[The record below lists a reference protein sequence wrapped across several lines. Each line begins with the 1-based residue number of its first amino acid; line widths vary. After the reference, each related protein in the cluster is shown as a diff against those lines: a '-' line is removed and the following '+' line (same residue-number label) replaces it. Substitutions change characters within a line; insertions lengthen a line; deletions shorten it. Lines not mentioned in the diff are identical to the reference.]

1 MKSIRSPVSFIK
13 AILVCLIFLGH
24 QTSVLR
30 VRAFDVVRRIPYQRR
45 VILPAPFVD
54 YPIRTTHDTSSLCMQ
69 SGGERE
75 PSQGKA
81 TVNIPLVLQN
91 LANQALIGCTI
102 WSGGLGYNI
111 LSEEAHLGPNAI
123 VFGIIGVIP
132 MLALSRKIETSESVF
147 VAGLNLSTNMAVLR
161 LFGAT
166 PQPLLALLIS
176 LFVAL
181 STGIVEETI
190 FRGQALPAF
199 ANAYGN
205 GDIFIGAL
213 LSTLLFAVLHTNP
226 LSFFKGGEAFS
237 DNFVLLILQIINGAT
252 FALLYV
258 VTGNLAVP
266 IITHTLYDFYTFYK
280 THMVDVAG
288 QMQYAEKETLMPIC
302 SSNTIEQKWI
312 IERGEDWL
320 REAKQTFFLMD
331 TNRDGELSRKELRI
345 SLYSYGINLS
355 KDESQQIEQAV
366 DIDES
371 GSIDFDEYLEYIGPA
386 GSEFK
391 AVRNTLL
398 GPT

>member
-1 MKSIRSPVSFIK
+1 
-13 AILVCLIFLGH
+13 
-24 QTSVLR
+24 
-30 VRAFDVVRRIPYQRR
+30 
-45 VILPAPFVD
+45 
-54 YPIRTTHDTSSLCMQ
+54 MQ

-91 LANQALIGCTI
+91 LANQALIRCTI